1 MASQQQNGNVDG
13 SNHLRNDD
21 KVAVNFIYHCVNNGA
36 SK

>member
-21 KVAVNFIYHCVNNGA
+21 EESVNFIGFTTV
-36 SK
+36 